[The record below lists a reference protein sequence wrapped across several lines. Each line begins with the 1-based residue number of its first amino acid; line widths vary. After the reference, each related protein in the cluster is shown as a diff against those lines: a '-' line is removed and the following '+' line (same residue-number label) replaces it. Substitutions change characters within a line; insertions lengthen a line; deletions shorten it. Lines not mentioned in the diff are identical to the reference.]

1 MDSVKIII
9 ICISLIVI
17 IVCTDIITYI
27 IKVEKLETK
36 TEKRLLFFQTLLRVL
51 FYVLNNNNV
60 SINSK
65 NIRNTTFSISDRY
78 GFNSI

>member
-51 FYVLNNNNV
+51 FMYLITIMFQLIVKIFETLH
-60 SINSK
+60 SA
-65 NIRNTTFSISDRY
+65 
-78 GFNSI
+78 

>member
-27 IKVEKLETK
+27 IKVEKLDKSRET
-36 TEKRLLFFQTLLRVL
+36 
-51 FYVLNNNNV
+51 
-60 SINSK
+60 
-65 NIRNTTFSISDRY
+65 
-78 GFNSI
+78 

>member
-36 TEKRLLFFQTLLRVL
+36 TEKKD
-51 FYVLNNNNV
+51 FY
-60 SINSK
+60 SFK
-65 NIRNTTFSISDRY
+65 HY
-78 GFNSI
+78 

>member
-36 TEKRLLFFQTLLRVL
+36 TEKRLFFFQTLSKVL
-51 FYVLNNNNV
+51 FMCL
-60 SINSK
+60 I
-65 NIRNTTFSISDRY
+65 TTIFQLIVKIFETLHSA
-78 GFNSI
+78 